1 MVGSPIPPPSFGA
14 FPSNI
19 EAGQPVELRYQTT
32 EPPLK
37 LTLCLSRSQ
46 GHPPLSVIAS
56 ALPNNA
62 YTWTPSDSLLS
73 GNYSLELSQE
83 TGEQTWSGDFT
94 IYRGETEL
102 DSSRISSSG
111 TAFASSTRSTA
122 TASSIQSSGILASG
136 QGSSL
141 APLTAKATLLGT
153 TTTTPP
159 RSPQSPDVQHL
170 PALQHP
176 ISNGA
181 IAGIVVGVVVFILLV
196 TASVLLC
203 WRRRRRTS
211 QTAVSEL
218 PDHRRNADI
227 KSDPSATIWIPEL
240 DQEGAVYGP
249 HELADTA
256 TPLQEPR
263 KSLGATEPC
272 FVEGRAFEM
281 ANPD

>member
-1 MVGSPIPPPSFGA
+1 M
-14 FPSNI
+14 
-19 EAGQPVELRYQTT
+19 
-32 EPPLK
+32 
-37 LTLCLSRSQ
+37 
-46 GHPPLSVIAS
+46 
-56 ALPNNA
+56 ALP
-62 YTWTPSDSLLS
+62 
-73 GNYSLELSQE
+73 
-83 TGEQTWSGDFT
+83 
-94 IYRGETEL
+94 
-102 DSSRISSSG
+102 
-111 TAFASSTRSTA
+111 TA
-122 TASSIQSSGILASG
+122 TV
-136 QGSSL
+136 
-141 APLTAKATLLGT
+141 TLLGAT
-153 TTTTPP
+153 ATTPP
-159 RSPQSPDVQHL
+159 RSPQSPDVQHIS
-170 PALQHP
+170 ALQHT

-181 IAGIVVGVVVFILLV
+181 IAGIVVGVIVFILLA

-218 PDHRRNADI
+218 PDHRTNADI

-240 DQEGAVYGP
+240 DREGAVYGP